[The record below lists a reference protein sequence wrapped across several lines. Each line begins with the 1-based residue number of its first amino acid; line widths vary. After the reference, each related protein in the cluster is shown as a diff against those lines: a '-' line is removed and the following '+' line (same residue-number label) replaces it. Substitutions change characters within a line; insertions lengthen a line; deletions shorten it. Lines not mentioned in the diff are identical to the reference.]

1 MSKKIIHVIL
11 RNKIIGIDSIL
22 PLCMEINGKCGYDFN
37 FISLDKATFRFIME
51 DNIVLRDAIKYIGKI
66 ELVSSD
72 KYKSRY
78 MSKIFFFYFFLK
90 VILGVS
96 IRNDYVIH
104 SAHLHSKPFIW
115 IRRLFKR
122 KNVIF
127 SEASSFGAT
136 KVIDFTNVNKD
147 NLKSVYSK
155 RLSYDEIIKY
165 GIDMHFNPPLL
176 YAGILVGFDK
186 KWNYFK
192 HPEARKLKKMV
203 FKNLRRRGFW
213 IDFTN
218 KHANKYIKDE
228 MPICYPENS
237 NILVFIATRI
247 HRNIDYYCITEF
259 FGALKALSKY
269 MHNFPLFIKLHTFSD
284 IDFINELLDIALGS
298 ENSTRYVITTLHPAV
313 LSTRAMVSVFANA
326 GSIMQE
332 FLELGTPVIDLQIYE
347 YTLPDSYFRL
357 SEIIPKDKLKARYK
371 NRKKF
376 SDYTFSNTEDFNKF
390 MCGVISA
397 DASEDTSSSK
407 HILSGLQINDIDCS
421 LLKQ

>member
-1 MSKKIIHVIL
+1 
-11 RNKIIGIDSIL
+11 
-22 PLCMEINGKCGYDFN
+22 
-37 FISLDKATFRFIME
+37 
-51 DNIVLRDAIKYIGKI
+51 
-66 ELVSSD
+66 
-72 KYKSRY
+72 
-78 MSKIFFFYFFLK
+78 
-90 VILGVS
+90 
-96 IRNDYVIH
+96 
-104 SAHLHSKPFIW
+104 
-115 IRRLFKR
+115 
-122 KNVIF
+122 
-127 SEASSFGAT
+127 
-136 KVIDFTNVNKD
+136 
-147 NLKSVYSK
+147 
-155 RLSYDEIIKY
+155 
-165 GIDMHFNPPLL
+165 
-176 YAGILVGFDK
+176 
-186 KWNYFK
+186 
-192 HPEARKLKKMV
+192 
-203 FKNLRRRGFW
+203 
-213 IDFTN
+213 
-218 KHANKYIKDE
+218 
-228 MPICYPENS
+228 
-237 NILVFIATRI
+237 
-247 HRNIDYYCITEF
+247 
-259 FGALKALSKY
+259 

-357 SEIIPKDKLKARYK
+357 SEIKPKDKLKARYK